1 MKYRKDK
8 YGNDISVLGFGCM
21 RFQRSG
27 GSIDIAEAEREI
39 MAAIDGG
46 VNYFDTAYIYPGS
59 EAALGEIFA
68 RNNVRE
74 KVYIATKLPH
84 YLIKSRE
91 GMEKLFAEH
100 LKRLKTDYIDYY
112 LMHMLTDVQTW
123 EKLKKLGIP
132 ATVDDFLTS
141 TEATILYLKQKYQ
154 GRRFYSFGTK
164 SFTDQ
169 LRRAGI
175 DVTTERDGKIDG
187 IVMGNDNELTFK
199 KLEDAC
205 ILLLEDIPYIA
216 TNPDWVCPTA
226 FGYVPD
232 CGSVAEMLYRS
243 TGKRPH
249 FIGKPRPEMLT
260 LAMEKFGYSKEETV
274 MIGDRVYTD
283 IAAGYNAGV
292 DTIFVLSGEGTV
304 ADAEASDT
312 KPTYIIDNIREVYN
326 IIKKEI

>member
-1 MKYRKDK
+1 
-8 YGNDISVLGFGCM
+8 
-21 RFQRSG
+21 
-27 GSIDIAEAEREI
+27 
-39 MAAIDGG
+39 
-46 VNYFDTAYIYPGS
+46 
-59 EAALGEIFA
+59 
-68 RNNVRE
+68 
-74 KVYIATKLPH
+74 
-84 YLIKSRE
+84 
-91 GMEKLFAEH
+91 
-100 LKRLKTDYIDYY
+100 
-112 LMHMLTDVQTW
+112 
-123 EKLKKLGIP
+123 
-132 ATVDDFLTS
+132 
-141 TEATILYLKQKYQ
+141 
-154 GRRFYSFGTK
+154 
-164 SFTDQ
+164 
-169 LRRAGI
+169 
-175 DVTTERDGKIDG
+175 
-187 IVMGNDNELTFK
+187 MGNDNELTFK

-312 KPTYIIDNIREVYN
+312 KPTYTIENIREVYN
-326 IIKKEI
+326 IIKEK